1 MTAADDPYAALG
13 TGYSVGRRPDPR
25 VAELIDAARGDA
37 RTVLNVG
44 AGTGSYEPRDRLVT
58 AVEPSVTMI
67 GQRPAAAA
75 PVVRGVAERLP
86 FADQSFDAALAILTV
101 HHWADAPAGLA
112 ELRRVSRRQVVLTW
126 DPEILARFWLV
137 REYLPQ
143 VAEHEGRLAGLAAVT
158 AGLAG
163 GRELRTVVVPVP
175 GDCTDGFLGAF
186 WRRPRAYL
194 DPAVRASMSG
204 LALLDAEVVA
214 AAHAR
219 LAADLVSGRWR
230 ERHRHLLSRPEL
242 DLGYRLVTARS

>member
-1 MTAADDPYAALG
+1 MTVPDDPYATLG

-25 VAELIDAARGDA
+25 VADLIDAALADA

-58 AVEPSVTMI
+58 AVEPSLVMI

-126 DPEILARFWLV
+126 DPEIFARFWLV
-137 REYLPQ
+137 RDYLPQ
-143 VAEHEGRLAGLAAVT
+143 VAEHEGRLATLAAVA
-158 AGLAG
+158 AGLAP
-163 GRELRTVVVPVP
+163 GRELATVVVPVP

-204 LALLDAEVVA
+204 LALLDADVVA
-214 AAHAR
+214 AAHVR

-230 ERHRHLLSRPEL
+230 ERYRHLLGRPEL
-242 DLGYRLVTARS
+242 DLGYRLVTAWS